1 MRVTDAEGERS
12 VLARELR
19 RPKADPAT
27 ASAETWRN
35 HRPAHRAISE
45 KDLAH
50 SERLSGSRGSAGDS
64 GSQWS
69 GAIRRL
75 RKVVWPDVLADSLGA
90 FVSDGLGVVGRVLAG
105 KPAILAVAP

>member
-27 ASAETWRN
+27 GSAETWRN

-50 SERLSGSRGSAGDS
+50 SEGLSGSRGSAGDS
-64 GSQWS
+64 GSMERRRFDGCEKWS
-69 GAIRRL
+69 GRTCLRIPSARL
-75 RKVVWPDVLADSLGA
+75 
-90 FVSDGLGVVGRVLAG
+90 
-105 KPAILAVAP
+105 